1 MADETQKTLIDITAL
16 KYFYKSLQ
24 NVTVLIAPSSI
35 EAASASNL
43 GRTYFI
49 PVDGTYAGV
58 KCSKGDHIVSNGVA
72 WILIPKGTSEGGKE
86 YFAGTGIDISTVD
99 GKDVISN
106 TGVRKIAKADEN
118 HPGTIK
124 TTTGNNNPEYIEVAG
139 LDTAAFMPYETELTE
154 DSDDAIPTSK
164 AVADYVA
171 DEIADLSVA
180 DSEVEGQYV
189 ASVAQEDGKITII
202 RQSLP
207 TSLPASDVT
216 DEYSATGK
224 VPVSG
229 KAVASAISGKEN
241 SNNKIIAWSDTP
253 SDAKYPS
260 EKLVKTEIDNLK
272 NSVSDG
278 KSSIASAITNN
289 GVTTASD
296 ATFATMATNIG
307 TVATNKYNEGD
318 VAGQATAK
326 LEYEPKSAEV
336 DKAGNVTVKN
346 ADGTAKLE
354 TTTTNSYNAGVT
366 ATKVGTATAAN
377 VLSGK
382 TFTNGSTV
390 GATGTMK
397 NNGAIQA
404 SVGYDGTYTIPAG
417 YHNGSGVVTSNVT
430 SGSLNNAATA
440 GVTYTENSATATII
454 PDKGALYINAGYF
467 PNTKITLGHM
477 IPDDDD
483 YPNAGNGEIRAG
495 YEAYDTDGNKLVG
508 TIANVTPK
516 FTGGTASLTGTSNT
530 ITPSSNIATA
540 TSGDYYIDA
549 TAKAKATRTKVT
561 YNGVATGYINVASG
575 TSASAA
581 NTSAEES
588 ISADRVYLAASNV
601 PNPTM
606 TVANDGTVT
615 ATSTHTAGYNPGG
628 TATNTKSAKP
638 TSASVDRAGN
648 VNVYLNS
655 QTTTPVYTTTTANSY
670 NAGDAAGQATAKTA
684 YEPKS
689 ATVTQAGAI
698 SVKNAAGT
706 EVLSTTTTNSY
717 NAGVSATKVGTAT
730 AANVLSGKTFT
741 NSSSVGA
748 SGTMTNNT
756 HSGTPNVKYG
766 SETTATHWSDKTLN
780 CGGQYEIPAGYHDGK
795 GVVSANSLSSQTG
808 VDSGKTAVTAGTM
821 LTGYQGWVNGSK
833 ITGTMA
839 SNGAV
844 SQSIGYG
851 ESYTV
856 PAGYHNGS
864 GKVTNS
870 VGAGTITSGSATI
883 SSASYAYDSTNK
895 NFKVTG
901 SATISAPSV
910 GTAGYVSSSVGTK
923 NTNTASLSTTVATVG
938 VKATNSGTT
947 TVTPVISKVAKPSGD
962 TWTDGAGGN
971 ATTTKPTSGVY
982 IEVQSAKNTGT
993 LTSTPAVSS
1002 AGYGTTSYY
1011 TATNGTSTVGANASA
1026 ATYVPV
1032 KTGTATTPT
1041 ASGASTST
1049 TLSGTTLTVA
1059 RSVTPT
1065 VSAGWVASGTAG
1077 TVTITGTVPTET
1089 KTANTSTS
1097 DQTISP
1103 STGKLLSS
1111 VTVKAVTTANIS
1123 AENIK
1128 KGVTVTVGDT
1138 NSATRIKNVTGT
1150 LDYIK
1155 TVTSVPS
1162 TQDTSIIYNS
1172 TTKKYYLW
1180 R

>member
-99 GKDVISN
+99 DKDVITN
-106 TGVRKIAKADEN
+106 TGVTDIKSSTGDANKGKIN
-118 HPGTIK
+118 VTINGQK
-124 TTTGNNNPEYIEVAG
+124 SDVAVHG
-139 LDTAAFMPYETELTE
+139 LDTAAFMPVETELTE

-189 ASVAQEDGKITII
+189 ASVAQEDGKITIN

-229 KAVASAISGKEN
+229 TAVASAISGKEN

-253 SDAKYPS
+253 SDTKYPS

-354 TTTTNSYNAGVT
+354 TITTNSYNAGVT

-397 NNGAIQA
+397 NNGAVQA

-477 IPDDDD
+477 IPDDED
-483 YPNAGNGEIRAG
+483 YPNAGNAEIRAG

-516 FTGGTASLTGTSNT
+516 LTGGTASLTGTSNT
-530 ITPSSNIATA
+530 ITPSSNITTA
-540 TSGDYYIDA
+540 TSGAFYIDA

-561 YNGVATGYINVASG
+561 YNGVATGYVNVASG
-575 TSASAA
+575 TTASAA
-581 NTSAEES
+581 NTSAEKS
-588 ISADRVYLAASNV
+588 ISADRVYLAASSV

-698 SVKNAAGT
+698 SVKNVAGT
-706 EVLSTTTTNSY
+706 EVLSTSTTLSY

-795 GVVSANSLSSQTG
+795 GTVLRLNE
-808 VDSGKTAVTAGTM
+808 DGT
-821 LTGYQGWVNGSK
+821 V
-833 ITGTMA
+833 
-839 SNGAV
+839 
-844 SQSIGYG
+844 G
-851 ESYTV
+851 E
-856 PAGYHNGS
+856 
-864 GKVTNS
+864 
-870 VGAGTITSGSATI
+870 ITSGIFHKGLGTSIKSGRPRVNCVKLTPDCKYLLAADGGTDHVKVYSFEYRTGMINQIDILRCELGSGPKRIGFSDDGKFMYVVFEGTNTIGVYEYLTGDQKMGRQRPEFKLLQKLPTVDKKDISI
-883 SSASYAYDSTNK
+883 SSAITFMFSPDQKHIFVSNEGDNSICFYDRDSETGLLEKRRVSPISGEFPKGICVFPDGKHILSCNNK
-895 NFKVTG
+895 
-901 SATISAPSV
+901 S
-910 GTAGYVSSSVGTK
+910 
-923 NTNTASLSTTVATVG
+923 
-938 VKATNSGTT
+938 
-947 TVTPVISKVAKPSGD
+947 
-962 TWTDGAGGN
+962 
-971 ATTTKPTSGVY
+971 
-982 IEVQSAKNTGT
+982 GT
-993 LTSTPAVSS
+993 LTFFKIDYER
-1002 AGYGTTSYY
+1002 GLLIM
-1011 TATNGTSTVGANASA
+1011 
-1026 ATYVPV
+1026 
-1032 KTGTATTPT
+1032 
-1041 ASGASTST
+1041 SGKPIK
-1049 TLSGTTLTVA
+1049 VDEPN
-1059 RSVTPT
+1059 RC
-1065 VSAGWVASGTAG
+1065 
-1077 TVTITGTVPTET
+1077 IMT
-1089 KTANTSTS
+1089 K
-1097 DQTISP
+1097 
-1103 STGKLLSS
+1103 
-1111 VTVKAVTTANIS
+1111 
-1123 AENIK
+1123 
-1128 KGVTVTVGDT
+1128 
-1138 NSATRIKNVTGT
+1138 
-1150 LDYIK
+1150 LD
-1155 TVTSVPS
+1155 
-1162 TQDTSIIYNS
+1162 
-1172 TTKKYYLW
+1172 
-1180 R
+1180 